1 MQTISEL
8 LDIPKCALS
17 TVDGSESACDAA
29 AQMSLLGQ
37 DTLLVLDGR
46 ARVIGIVTA
55 RHLLMGVTATEVD
68 PRSVTVSEL
77 MTNALVKVAAEA
89 SLEEVC
95 EVMRRCDSVQIVI
108 VDCGEV
114 FGFVLL
120 EEVLLVLVNE
130 RAQRI
135 RYLIDYITHG

>member
-1 MQTISEL
+1 
-8 LDIPKCALS
+8 
-17 TVDGSESACDAA
+17 
-29 AQMSLLGQ
+29 
-37 DTLLVLDGR
+37 
-46 ARVIGIVTA
+46 
-55 RHLLMGVTATEVD
+55 
-68 PRSVTVSEL
+68 

-95 EVMRRCDSVQIVI
+95 EVMRRCDSEQIVI